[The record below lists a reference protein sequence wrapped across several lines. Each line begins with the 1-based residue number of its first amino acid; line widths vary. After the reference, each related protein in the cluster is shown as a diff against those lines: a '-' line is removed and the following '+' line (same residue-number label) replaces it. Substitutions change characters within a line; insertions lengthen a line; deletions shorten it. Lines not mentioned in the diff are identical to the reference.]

1 MSIGFGR
8 MRQDI
13 IGGDVHVVVILAY
26 TMGLD
31 LRKLLNHSPIGFVDF
46 ANGSRISLRIEVNGW

>member
-1 MSIGFGR
+1 
-8 MRQDI
+8 MRQNI

-31 LRKLLNHSPIGFVDF
+31 LRKLLHHSPIGFADF